1 MIPLYVTVTIHDIS
15 GNVHLSGLSEHMVLV
30 TPMDNRGDVSP
41 PDRLQAPV
49 LRDRPNDAG
58 NAMFVEFPSSDASDI
73 AEYWIYAVIDTP
85 VLLQRTDDLQ
95 PAMVVDREQ
104 DLPVL
109 LTEFSAYG
117 DDIATPLVPNRRIYV
132 AVVAVDSSG
141 NAWTDNLAST
151 WIELADE
158 LSADPCPECPDV
170 SGIRAS
176 WNAAG
181 SLIEV
186 SWDNAED
193 PMYASYYAF
202 VSLES
207 FDDTRNASLVKSGMR
222 DTILILNEFNGE
234 MIDREE
240 TYWIEIVTYN
250 GEVHTFYADPVEVPP
265 WEESNFGTTQPG
277 DDAAGE
283 SWVDRILAGEMNV
296 VIIALSVVMFLIGAM
311 MFIRPRG
318 DSAPEPWEMGA
329 LEVELE
335 EQMEREA
342 AGLTGDEDFGADE
355 LEIDEGLVANARRKE
370 GDSSDESKSDYT
382 ETMASAGAPLEEV
395 LEPMPSADSGVMD
408 ELLGDEEEE
417 LDLGDLDDMADD
429 LNFDDLDEEESE
441 DDDIDTSFLDE
452 ML

>member
-1 MIPLYVTVTIHDIS
+1 M
-15 GNVHLSGLSEHMVLV
+15 
-30 TPMDNRGDVSP
+30 
-41 PDRLQAPV
+41 
-49 LRDRPNDAG
+49 
-58 NAMFVEFPSSDASDI
+58 
-73 AEYWIYAVIDTP
+73 
-85 VLLQRTDDLQ
+85 
-95 PAMVVDREQ
+95 
-104 DLPVL
+104 
-109 LTEFSAYG
+109 
-117 DDIATPLVPNRRIYV
+117 
-132 AVVAVDSSG
+132 VAVDSSG
-141 NAWTDNLAST
+141 NAWTDNLANS

-186 SWDNAED
+186 SWDNVDD

-240 TYWIEIVTYN
+240 TYWVEIVTYN
-250 GEVHTFYADPVEVPP
+250 GDVHTFFADPVEVQP
-265 WEESNFGTTQPG
+265 WEESSFGTTQPG

-283 SWVDRILAGEMNV
+283 SWVDRILAGDMNM
-296 VIIALSVVMFLIGAM
+296 VIIALSVAMFLIGAM

-318 DSAPEPWEMGA
+318 DSAPQPWEMGA

-335 EQMEREA
+335 EQLEREA
-342 AGLTGDEDFGADE
+342 AGLTEDEDFGADD
-355 LEIDEGLVANARRKE
+355 LEIDTGLVANARRKDGKSPE
-370 GDSSDESKSDYT
+370 ESKSDYT
-382 ETMASAGAPLEEV
+382 DSMTNAAVSLEDN
-395 LEPMPSADSGVMD
+395 LDSTPTADSGVME
-408 ELLGDEEEE
+408 ELLGDDDEE

-429 LNFDDLDEEESE
+429 LNFDDLGDEDSD